1 MFGMV
6 VRVYVFETRG
16 GALLAEVEPVQVS
29 WGVQANTADDVSVTV
44 DLNSTVE
51 GSRDW
56 RNLGT
61 PWKHSLAVD
70 VGGRVYGGPIMP
82 HDFGEDDGRLTL
94 AARGLLV
101 ALDRR
106 SVLQLA
112 ALTTSLVDGDGLPDP
127 AFDTTIAGF
136 DLGTIGKKVVVQALT
151 WPGWSDVPVVFHA
164 DRAGT
169 RTRTYVGV
177 ERKPVAEA
185 LDDLSGVQNGPDIRF
200 QLRWTGP
207 DTFGWLYESGTET
220 QPRLQGES
228 VFSWE
233 VGQESGLTVSTN
245 PSRMG
250 SVAWSQGGRADDA
263 IAVAMMY
270 DSFLVDRGFPLLE
283 LESDASSTTSS
294 QDTLV
299 AWNVETLRTARVPW
313 EFWSFRVRADR
324 SPFPNEYNT
333 GDLIDVIVTADTPVA
348 GGYVP
353 VGAYRRRIAGLSDD
367 ESGEFI
373 TITCGETYG

>member
-1 MFGMV
+1 
-6 VRVYVFETRG
+6 
-16 GALLAEVEPVQVS
+16 
-29 WGVQANTADDVSVTV
+29 
-44 DLNSTVE
+44 
-51 GSRDW
+51 
-56 RNLGT
+56 
-61 PWKHSLAVD
+61 
-70 VGGRVYGGPIMP
+70 
-82 HDFGEDDGRLTL
+82 
-94 AARGLLV
+94 
-101 ALDRR
+101 
-106 SVLQLA
+106 
-112 ALTTSLVDGDGLPDP
+112 
-127 AFDTTIAGF
+127 
-136 DLGTIGKKVVVQALT
+136 
-151 WPGWSDVPVVFHA
+151 
-164 DRAGT
+164 
-169 RTRTYVGV
+169 
-177 ERKPVAEA
+177 
-185 LDDLSGVQNGPDIRF
+185 VQNGPDIRF

-270 DSFLVDRGFPLLE
+270 DPFLVDRGFPLLE

-353 VGAYRRRIAGLSDD
+353 VGSYRRRIAGLSGD
-367 ESGEFI
+367 ESGDFI